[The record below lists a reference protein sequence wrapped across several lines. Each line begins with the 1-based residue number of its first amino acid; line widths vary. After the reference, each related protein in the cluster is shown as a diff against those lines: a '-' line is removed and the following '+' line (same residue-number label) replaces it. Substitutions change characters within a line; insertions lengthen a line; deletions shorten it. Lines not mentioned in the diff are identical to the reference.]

1 MALDITKTGPQS
13 YRQLQQQ
20 NQKEFNP
27 ETATTEDWYKQ
38 LRKRDYNSYSAQPT
52 EYVGLEAAEAGYGN
66 SQYDEGLVS
75 TSQLQD
81 LGDIRYENQPWYDT
95 LANGVGKML
104 GTAGT
109 TFVSSLVG
117 LPYGLFQAANQGRWS
132 ALWDNDVTQGLA
144 EADKW
149 LEENMTNYRSQVQQ
163 NSPWY
168 SPDNLFS
175 MNFIADDVIK
185 NMGFTLGA
193 AASMAVGSGSLGLMS
208 KALGFV
214 NDVGKTT
221 KMGQA
226 ALSALFS
233 ATGEGMIEARQGVEE
248 RNKLETQRLE
258 DALTPEYNALEMQKQ
273 EIEQQYALTGDYDN
287 YRQQMLDLQNQK
299 QTLDNKKAAGL
310 QQIQESGLEMGN
322 KILLANQ
329 GLLTLGNLIQF
340 GKGMVKSFDSARHA
354 AEVSSKAVKPTLVGA
369 ERLADGT
376 YKVVGKN
383 AGRALAATKGIL
395 TEGSEEMNQQWIQSS
410 AGASANEVDVND
422 YWRAKLDPEA
432 YRETTQGLYTVGS
445 ILDRG
450 FQESWGDVNQ
460 WEQFVIGGLTGM
472 AGSYTPTKLFNQD
485 KTKAAWDPRRYG
497 SWEGGAINELRD
509 FNREYNQYQEN
520 IDDLN
525 KILQS
530 EDFPA
535 RIKSAVGHTY
545 TQGEKDAAVE
555 GDDKK
560 AWKDADDK
568 QNIHDVQ
575 AFLRAGKLDDLRA
588 IYNELGSQL
597 SDDDV
602 QNIIKST
609 TKEISAEEDK
619 QNFNRQAD
627 EQIAAHQRRITE
639 LQQQAQDIGDSQDM
653 LEGAERAD
661 YQVAVMPELEKIFAN
676 IDSEYDAISQLEQQK
691 EQYVPQR
698 YFEGAYVDR
707 DGNQIVSNDEI
718 KQTVGHN
725 SEELNRKLNSYL
737 DSIDYV
743 NRRTNGVL
751 TKDQEDNLA
760 YLHNLG
766 KESNVRM
773 QKIMADVRKQLPKTF
788 LLKTSKTPEQLTQE
802 NASSDLVFTKDE
814 NTKEGYVEVDT
825 SMMNDTAFADFFQRE
840 VMRGGNIRPEF
851 AETADEKAAREEE
864 EKNLPEA
871 ERKKKAR
878 ERASKKWQNAIQKM
892 QDDAN
897 EQWDT
902 NWRNLVDNFMD
913 NYKKDNNATL
923 DETVEA
929 FSQVRQN
936 LQDASDLFD
945 QAGEFQRT
953 LMEYMA
959 NPSKVDEDKA
969 KAETEAQKAA
979 DEKQAKNQFAGKDA
993 SEIKQGLADGSIDFD
1008 DFSDFAG
1015 ADLSDVTDEDVK
1027 AAQQEVKKAQEG
1039 NQKASALKQHI
1050 QEQLGDNPTQEE
1062 LNAAQMAMQMVDQA
1076 NLATENP
1083 EDLNIAMP
1091 ELTQVPLDQVDPDAS
1106 IEDVD
1111 ALNMSVQQMLAD
1123 AFNAFE
1129 EDKNAQD
1136 DIPDTAPT
1144 GALDGVEAP
1153 ETGHDATTK
1162 TKPEV
1167 VAPKGKPLGTT
1178 ANGPI
1183 DPTKSSSPSEAASE
1197 PLPKNPLTEG
1207 ALGTIISETSKLYD
1221 KPNTNGTWRSTTT
1234 RHPYGKSTGT
1244 YHETLPDKNSIQYK
1258 RSKAIWE
1265 GLNETGAFDRQDN
1278 SSTDRIKP
1286 GDTVHFFVSYL
1297 PEVYDKDFDEL
1308 TAEEKPYAMVIMM
1321 LNNNGE
1327 IIGDLPLAQLEPS
1340 YRSGNPT
1347 QQVKD
1352 LLSLQ
1357 DKVFKAFIENR
1368 KKTGAEAA
1376 VVDGDLTIEGADNL
1390 NLTFDGSKKPLLSK
1404 VKQVMKGVVPYRYG
1418 EINTL
1423 NEVANGQ
1430 PFELGVAVTGTTI
1443 AKKRG
1448 DKTQHKK
1455 IVMPHVGTTGQPYLL
1470 LPTPSGEQIAVPFYM
1485 KPFDANQHRNTEFYK
1500 LLTNAIY
1507 SILTNN
1513 TSKNVFKK
1521 NMDVIEGL
1529 LQVKVAD
1536 GVKNAIDVRKDSVT
1550 MHLQSLTDANN
1561 KMDITV
1567 PFNQNTSELAMAMV
1581 DQLSGIPINVSLQFL
1596 NDTIEAGG
1604 RKANYNNV
1612 VGEIADVNLPKA
1624 TNHTVNGWF
1633 TVELAPSADIKPSKK
1648 VTPRTTGV
1656 ISETVGGK
1664 NIEINTDTL
1673 VAYDPTTG
1681 EVITDNEEVNL
1692 RLAQIKAAKPQYQGK
1707 DRIQVS
1713 INGELRTYDT
1723 KENKFVKNAPI
1734 QKAKSDNRDFLKEI
1748 ESANSV
1754 SEIISI
1760 TNAAVDAQRKGIIS
1774 ADELISISGAANQ
1787 KKTTFK
1793 TDDVTPPTSG
1803 NVGFGEQLTPLDI
1816 LISWTKGELSKEDAI
1831 KQLKGSQYVRTIE
1844 GSKALNTSDKT
1855 TFTKEVEVALG
1866 KHIQERWPFLKV
1878 ERVTVATGIST
1889 FGGDA
1894 GLLVVKDANGVEYGS
1909 PSNFLH
1915 SIANKGKALQAISQQ
1930 PQIQTKTLEQIE
1942 SEMKQK
1948 KIVGRQ
1954 TKDAWAAI
1962 PDDLKLKLVNEGVT
1976 LQLAYFT
1983 QRGETVFK
1991 NSVVNISMSDREG
2004 LIKAL
2009 TQANMAAKAGNMKVS
2024 EAAKPMEKSG
2034 RTISKENEQ
2043 AARRWLA
2050 KNLPTLSSEERTQFV
2065 EKLSR
2070 MGDDAGKYWGS
2081 YRSGVI
2087 QIQRNAPM
2095 GTVYHEAFHYVMD
2108 MVLSPEERQQIL
2120 DIAKEEYGIND
2131 NWMAEERLANDFR
2144 RYAMDE
2150 NAEGFTGRLRR
2161 LFRKLMDKITRYNRI
2176 SDATIN
2182 QLFWKIN
2189 NGELAQKAIQ
2199 TESFEDNQQRVLM
2212 EIRNVQK
2219 EKLSWRNL
2227 PSDTRKALSSSG
2239 LSEAVYEQMSLEEK
2253 DQYVKCRG

>member
-1 MALDITKTGPQS
+1 MAKKETDIRKTGPQS
-13 YRQLQQQ
+13 YRELQKQNDVEYSEGLDSPFINLKPSVPYVSQQ
-20 NQKEFNP
+20 DLIYEGEEQSP
-27 ETATTEDWYKQ
+27 LQMGGEDYWG
-38 LRKRDYNSYSAQPT
+38 R
-52 EYVGLEAAEAGYGN
+52 
-66 SQYDEGLVS
+66 SQYDNPVANEEEY
-75 TSQLQD
+75 QQAA
-81 LGDIRYENQPWYDT
+81 LGETRYENQPWYDT
-95 LANGVGKML
+95 LANGLGKML

-168 SPDNLFS
+168 DPENLFS

-193 AASMAVGSGSLGLMS
+193 AASMAVGSGSLGLLS
-208 KALGFV
+208 KSLDFV
-214 NDVGKTT
+214 NDISKGT

-248 RNKLETQRLE
+248 RNKLEMQRLN
-258 DALTPEYNALEMQKQ
+258 DALLPEYNALEMQKQ
-273 EIEQQYALTGDYDN
+273 EIENRYNLTRDYDT
-287 YRQQMLDLQNQK
+287 YRKQMQDLQFQK
-299 QTLDNKKAAGL
+299 QTLDAKKSAGE
-310 QQIQESGLEMGN
+310 QQILESGQEMGN

-354 AEVSSKAVKPTLVGA
+354 AEVSSKSVKPFGMWT
-369 ERLADGT
+369 EKLADGT
-376 YKVVGKN
+376 YKTHGKN
-383 AGRALAATKGIL
+383 LARGIAATKGIF

-410 AGASANEVDVND
+410 SGASVNEADVND
-422 YWRAKLDPEA
+422 YWKAKLDPEA

-472 AGSYTPTKLFNQD
+472 TGSYSPTKIFNQD

-545 TQGEKDAAVE
+545 TQGQKDTAVE

-568 QNIHDVQ
+568 QMVHDIQ
-575 AFLRAGKLDDLRA
+575 AFLRAGKLDDLRT
-588 IYNELGSQL
+588 IYNELGTQL
-597 SDDDV
+597 SDEDV

-609 TKEISAEEDK
+609 TKEITAEEDK

-639 LQQQAQDIGDSQDM
+639 LNQRAQDIGDSQDM
-653 LEGAERAD
+653 LEGAERVD
-661 YQVAVMPELEKIFAN
+661 YQAAVRPELEKIFGD
-676 IDSEYDAISQLEQQK
+676 IDAEYDAISQLEQQK

-707 DGNQIVSNDEI
+707 EGNQIISNDEI
-718 KQTVGHN
+718 KETVKHN
-725 SEELNRKLNSYL
+725 SEELNRKLDSYL

-743 NRRTNGVL
+743 NRRTNGAL

-766 KESNVRM
+766 KESNLRM
-773 QKIMADVRKQLPKTF
+773 QKIMADVRQQLPKKF
-788 LLKTSKTPEQLTQE
+788 LLKTSKTPEQLTKE
-802 NASSDLVFTKDE
+802 NASSDLVFSKDE

-825 SMMNDTAFADFFQRE
+825 SLMNDAAFADFFQRE

-851 AETADEKAAREEE
+851 GETADEKAAREEE

-871 ERKKKAR
+871 EQKKKAR
-878 ERASKKWQNAIQKM
+878 ERASKKWQNAIQQM

-902 NWRNLVDNFMD
+902 NWRMLVDNFMD

-929 FSQVRQN
+929 FNQVRQN
-936 LQDASDLFD
+936 LQDASNLFD
-945 QAGEFQRT
+945 QTGEYQRT
-953 LMEYMA
+953 LMEYMQ
-959 NPSKVDEDKA
+959 NPSKVDEDRA
-969 KAETEAQKAA
+969 KAENEAQKAA
-979 DEKQAKNQFAGKDA
+979 DEQKVKNEFEGKNA

-1015 ADLSDVTDEDVK
+1015 ADLSGITDDDVL

-1050 QEQLGDNPTQEE
+1050 QEQLGDNPTQQE
-1062 LNAAQMAMQMVDQA
+1062 LNAAQAAMQMVDMA
-1076 NLATENP
+1076 NLATDNP
-1083 EDLNIAMP
+1083 EDLNISTP
-1091 ELTQVPLDQVDPDAS
+1091 ELNQVPLDAVDPDAS
-1106 IEDVD
+1106 IEYVD
-1111 ALNMSVQQMLAD
+1111 ALNMEVQQMLAD

-1136 DIPDTAPT
+1136 DIPETAPD
-1144 GALDGVEAP
+1144 GALDDVEAP

-1162 TKPEV
+1162 TKPDV
-1167 VAPKGKPLGTT
+1167 VAPVV
-1178 ANGPI
+1178 
-1183 DPTKSSSPSEAASE
+1183 SSPSEAANN
-1197 PLPKNPLTEG
+1197 PIPKNPLPEG
-1207 ALGTIISETSKLYD
+1207 ALVTIIEETNKVYD

-1244 YHETLPDKNSIQYK
+1244 YHETLADKNSIQYK

-1265 GLNETGAFDRQDN
+1265 YLNSVGAFDRQEN
-1278 SSTDRIKP
+1278 ASADRIKP
-1286 GDTVHFFVSYL
+1286 NDAVHFMVKYMGEIFGSRL
-1297 PEVYDKDFDEL
+1297 EEISDENR
-1308 TAEEKPYAMVIMM
+1308 PYAMVIFM
-1321 LNNNGE
+1321 LNENGE
-1327 IIGDLPLAQLEPS
+1327 VIGDLPLAEFEPS
-1340 YRSGNPT
+1340 FRSGNPT

-1352 LLSLQ
+1352 LMSLQ
-1357 DKVFKAFIENR
+1357 KKVFDAFYENY
-1368 KKTGAEAA
+1368 KNTGAEAA
-1376 VVDGDLTIEGADNL
+1376 VVDSLLQKPDADNL
-1390 NLTFDGSKKPLLSK
+1390 NLTFDNSKKPLMSK
-1404 VKQVMKGVVPYRYG
+1404 VKQVMKGVVPYRFG

-1430 PFELGVAVTGTTI
+1430 PFELGVAVTDNTV

-1448 DKTQHKK
+1448 DKAQHKE

-1485 KPFDANQHRNTEFYK
+1485 KPFDANKHRNTEMYK

-1507 SILTNN
+1507 NILTNN
-1513 TSKNVFKK
+1513 TNKEVFKK

-1536 GVKNAIDVRKDSVT
+1536 GVKSAIDVRKDSVT
-1550 MHLQSLTDANN
+1550 MHLQSLTDPNN
-1561 KMDITV
+1561 KITVTV
-1567 PFNQNTSELAMAMV
+1567 PFNQNTAELAMVMV

-1612 VGEIADVNLPKA
+1612 IGEIADVNLPKA

-1633 TVELAPSADIKPSKK
+1633 TVELAPSAGIKPSKK

-1656 ISETVGGK
+1656 ISETIGGK

-1681 EVITDNEEVNL
+1681 EVILDNEEVNL
-1692 RLAQIKAAKPQYQGK
+1692 RLAQIKANKPQYQGK

-1734 QKAKSDNRDFLKEI
+1734 KKETI
-1748 ESANSV
+1748 
-1754 SEIISI
+1754 
-1760 TNAAVDAQRKGIIS
+1760 
-1774 ADELISISGAANQ
+1774 
-1787 KKTTFK
+1787 
-1793 TDDVTPPTSG
+1793 VTPQPAAEETPNVSSVTPLTSG
-1803 NVGFGEQLTPLDI
+1803 DVSFAEPQTP
-1816 LISWTKGELSKEDAI
+1816 T
-1831 KQLKGSQYVRTIE
+1831 
-1844 GSKALNTSDKT
+1844 
-1855 TFTKEVEVALG
+1855 
-1866 KHIQERWPFLKV
+1866 
-1878 ERVTVATGIST
+1878 
-1889 FGGDA
+1889 
-1894 GLLVVKDANGVEYGS
+1894 
-1909 PSNFLH
+1909 
-1915 SIANKGKALQAISQQ
+1915 Q
-1930 PQIQTKTLEQIE
+1930 PQIQSKTLEQIE

-1962 PDDLKLKLVNEGVT
+1962 PDDLKLKLVNEGAT
-1976 LQLAYFT
+1976 LILTYKAGSHQTSFQVSL
-1983 QRGETVFK
+1983 
-1991 NSVVNISMSDREG
+1991 SDRER
-2004 LIKAL
+2004 LIRIL
-2009 TQANMAAKAGNMKVS
+2009 TDANMAAKAGNLTVS
-2024 EAAKPMEKSG
+2024 EAPKYRKVDDKEQKKANIQREK
-2034 RTISKENEQ
+2034 
-2043 AARRWLA
+2043 RWLQ
-2050 KNLPTLSSEERTQFV
+2050 KNLPMFNSEERL
-2065 EKLSR
+2065 KLIQ
-2070 MGDDAGKYWGS
+2070 GLIEIPGAEGWAWG
-2081 YRSGVI
+2081 RFQSGVI
-2087 QIQRNAPM
+2087 TLSDMAAA
-2095 GTVYHEAFHYVMD
+2095 GTTYHEAFHAVTQTLLD
-2108 MVLSPEERQQIL
+2108 DEEL
-2120 DIAKEEYGIND
+2120 GALYEAAKERYKED
-2131 NWMAEERLANDFR
+2131 DAALLEELLAEDFR
-2144 RYAMDE
+2144 KYVQREETPIIGYIRKIFRRILHAMKNLGSYRD
-2150 NAEGFTGRLRR
+2150 
-2161 LFRKLMDKITRYNRI
+2161 
-2176 SDATIN
+2176 TIN
-2182 QLFWKIN
+2182 LLFYKIN
-2189 NGELAQKAIQ
+2189 NGEFKDTLPRVSRGENAFYKKVRTDRLLDKDHPMHKAVEKAFNMKKWEGDFSTVNSRWKKFKAAWKAEGYTPVMQNVYSKDGKGKVIFLGVRTNADEALSLKENEIKNREQYAAQQAR
-2199 TESFEDNQQRVLM
+2199 EGAL
-2212 EIRNVQK
+2212 
-2219 EKLSWRNL
+2219 EKLKWERLTPEQQMNL
-2227 PSDTRKALSSSG
+2227 MNDGMTEDAYNKMA
-2239 LSEAVYEQMSLEEK
+2239 LEEK
-2253 DQYVKCRG
+2253 DQWVKCRA

>member
-1 MALDITKTGPQS
+1 MAETDIRKTGPVGLKGINYLPTDEEIERERVAALTGSTGPVLVDTRNTQS
-13 YRQLQQQ
+13 Y
-20 NQKEFNP
+20 
-27 ETATTEDWYKQ
+27 
-38 LRKRDYNSYSAQPT
+38 
-52 EYVGLEAAEAGYGN
+52 VGTPMGSWGT
-66 SQYDEGLVS
+66 SQYDNPIQNTPL
-75 TSQLQD
+75 TSEEIQD
-81 LGDIRYENQPWYDT
+81 TRYENQPWYDT
-95 LANGVGKML
+95 LANGLGKML

-168 SPDNLFS
+168 DPENLFS

-214 NDVGKTT
+214 NDINKGT

-248 RNKLETQRLE
+248 RNKLEMQKLDDALLPEKQALELEFQQVEQEYAANRGKTLVMGPDGKAVDPAYEQYRQRMADLQTQR
-258 DALTPEYNALEMQKQ
+258 DALQQKY
-273 EIEQQYALTGDYDN
+273 E
-287 YRQQMLDLQNQK
+287 
-299 QTLDNKKAAGL
+299 AGK
-310 QQIQESGLEMGN
+310 QQIEESGMEMGN

-376 YKVVGKN
+376 YKVTGKN
-383 AGRALAATKGIL
+383 AGKALAATKGIM

-410 AGASANEVDVND
+410 SGASVNEADVND
-422 YWRAKLDPEA
+422 YWKAKLDPES
-432 YRETTQGLYTVGS
+432 YRETTQALYIVGS

-497 SWEGGAINELRD
+497 SWEGGAFNELRD
-509 FNREYNQYQEN
+509 FNREYQQYQEN

-525 KILQS
+525 KILAS

-535 RIKSAVGHTY
+535 RVKSAVGHTY
-545 TQGEKDAAVE
+545 TQGQKDAAVE

-568 QNIHDVQ
+568 QMVHDIQ

-588 IYNELGSQL
+588 IYEEIGKEVTPE
-597 SDDDV
+597 DI

-609 TKEISAEEDK
+609 TKEITAEEDK
-619 QNFNRQAD
+619 QNFSRQAD
-627 EQIAAHQRRITE
+627 NQIAAHQRRITE
-639 LQQQAQDIGDSQDM
+639 LQQQAQDIGDAQDA
-653 LEGAERAD
+653 LEGAERVD
-661 YQVAVMPELEKIFAN
+661 YQAAARPELEKIFGE
-676 IDSEYDAISQLEQQK
+676 IDAEYEAISQLEQQK
-691 EQYVPQR
+691 ESYVGQK
-698 YFEGAYVDR
+698 YYEGAYVDR
-707 DGNQIVSNDEI
+707 QGNQIVPDDEI
-718 KQTVGHN
+718 KETVKHN

-743 NRRTNGVL
+743 NRRTNGAL

-760 YLHNLG
+760 YLHNMG

-773 QKIMADVRKQLPKTF
+773 QKIMADVRKQMPSKF

-802 NASSDLVFTKDE
+802 NASSDLVFSKDE

-825 SMMNDTAFADFFQRE
+825 SLMNDASFADFFQRE

-851 AETADEKAAREEE
+851 GETADEKAAKEEE
-864 EKNLPEA
+864 EKSLPKA

-878 ERASKKWQNAIQKM
+878 ERASKKWQDAIQKM

-902 NWRNLVDNFMD
+902 NWRMLVDNFMD
-913 NYKKDNNATL
+913 NYKKDNNVTL
-923 DETVEA
+923 DETIEA
-929 FSQVRQN
+929 FQQVRQN

-969 KAETEAQKAA
+969 KAEAEAQKTA
-979 DEKQAKNQFAGKDA
+979 DENKAKNDFAGKDA
-993 SEIKQGLADGSIDFD
+993 SEIKQELADGSIDFD
-1008 DFSDFAG
+1008 DFEDFAD
-1015 ADLSDVTDEDVK
+1015 ADLSDVSDEDVK
-1027 AAQQEVKKAQEG
+1027 AAQQEVKKAREG
-1039 NQKASALKQHI
+1039 NQKAAALKQHI
-1050 QEQLGDNPTQEE
+1050 QEQLGDNPTQQE
-1062 LNAAQMAMQMVDQA
+1062 LNAAQAAMQMVDAA
-1076 NLATENP
+1076 NLATDNP
-1083 EDLNIAMP
+1083 EDLNIDMP
-1091 ELTQVPLDQVDPDAS
+1091 ELTQIPLDAVDPNAS

-1111 ALNMSVQQMLAD
+1111 ALNMEVQQMLAD

-1136 DIPDTAPT
+1136 DIPETAPAD
-1144 GALDGVEAP
+1144 ALDDVEAP
-1153 ETGHDATTK
+1153 ETGNDPVTK

-1167 VAPKGKPLGTT
+1167 VAPVV
-1178 ANGPI
+1178 
-1183 DPTKSSSPSEAASE
+1183 SSPSEAASE

-1207 ALGTIISETSKLYD
+1207 AIGTIITETGKLYD

-1244 YHETLPDKNSIQYK
+1244 YHETLTDKDSIQYK
-1258 RSKAIWE
+1258 RSKAIWDY
-1265 GLNETGAFDRQDN
+1265 LNSVGAFDRQDN
-1278 SSTDRIKP
+1278 ASADRIKS
-1286 GDTVHFFVSYL
+1286 GDTVHFMVKFF
-1297 PEVYDKDFDEL
+1297 PEIAGDDPRAM
-1308 TAEEKPYAMVIMM
+1308 TAENQRASLVIFM
-1321 LNNNGE
+1321 LNDNGE
-1327 IIGDLPLAQLEPS
+1327 VIGDLPLADFEPS
-1340 YRSGNPT
+1340 YRAGNPT

-1352 LLSLQ
+1352 LTSLQ
-1357 DKVFKAFIENR
+1357 NKLFDAFMHNYALKHDNEAIVDDTLIMDGKA
-1368 KKTGAEAA
+1368 
-1376 VVDGDLTIEGADNL
+1376 NL

-1430 PFELGVAVTGTTI
+1430 PFELGVAVTSNTV

-1448 DKTQHKK
+1448 DKSQHKE
-1455 IVMPHVGTTGQPYLL
+1455 IAMPHVGTTGQPYLL

-1485 KPFDANQHRNTEFYK
+1485 KPFDANQHRETEFYK
-1500 LLTNAIY
+1500 ILSNAMNSLLA
-1507 SILTNN
+1507 NN
-1513 TSKNVFKK
+1513 SYTTPEQKK
-1521 NMDVIEGL
+1521 EFNKAMDVIEGL
-1529 LQVKVAD
+1529 LQIKAQE
-1536 GVKNAIDVRKDSVT
+1536 GVRTVVVGRDNIT
-1550 MHLQSLTDANN
+1550 FNFQSLTDPSKKITLTTPNN
-1561 KMDITV
+1561 AG
-1567 PFNQNTSELAMAMV
+1567 TSFEIVRMLV
-1581 DQLSGIPINVSLQFL
+1581 DQLSGTPINVSLQFL

-1612 VGEIADVNLPKA
+1612 IGEIADINLPKA

-1633 TVELAPSADIKPSKK
+1633 TVELAPSAGIKPSKR
-1648 VTPRTTGV
+1648 VTPKTTGV
-1656 ISETVGGK
+1656 ITETIGGR
-1664 NIEINTDTL
+1664 NTEINTDTL

-1707 DRIQVS
+1707 DRIQIS
-1713 INGELRTYDT
+1713 INGELRTFDT
-1723 KENKFVKNAPI
+1723 KENKFVKNVPI
-1734 QKAKSDNRDFLKEI
+1734 KKEEATGRDFAKEI
-1748 ESANSV
+1748 ASADSV
-1754 SEIISI
+1754 AELIAIE
-1760 TNAAVDAQRKGIIS
+1760 NAAGKAQAQGLLSVD
-1774 ADELISISGAANQ
+1774 DLIKISGLVNQ
-1787 KKTTFK
+1787 KRAVLNINDVLPPKTGAVSFAEPKAQSKPK
-1793 TDDVTPPTSG
+1793 T
-1803 NVGFGEQLTPLDI
+1803 
-1816 LISWTKGELSKEDAI
+1816 
-1831 KQLKGSQYVRTIE
+1831 
-1844 GSKALNTSDKT
+1844 
-1855 TFTKEVEVALG
+1855 
-1866 KHIQERWPFLKV
+1866 
-1878 ERVTVATGIST
+1878 
-1889 FGGDA
+1889 
-1894 GLLVVKDANGVEYGS
+1894 
-1909 PSNFLH
+1909 
-1915 SIANKGKALQAISQQ
+1915 
-1930 PQIQTKTLEQIE
+1930 QTKTLEQIE
-1942 SEMKQK
+1942 DEMKQK

-1962 PDDLKLKLVNEGVT
+1962 PDNLKLKLVNEGAT

-1991 NSVVNISMSDREG
+1991 NTVVTISMSDREG

-2009 TQANMAAKAGNMKVS
+2009 THANMAAKAGNMRVS
-2024 EAAKPMEKSG
+2024 EAVKPMEKSG
-2034 RTISKENEQ
+2034 KALSRESEQ
-2043 AARRWLA
+2043 AARRWLT
-2050 KNLPTLSSEERTQFV
+2050 KNLPSLSSEERTQFV

-2070 MGDDAGKYWGS
+2070 FGDDGSKYWGS

-2087 QIQRNAPM
+2087 QISKSNAPT
-2095 GTVYHEAFHYVMD
+2095 GAVYHEAFHYVLD
-2108 MVLSPEERQQIL
+2108 MVMSTEERQQIL
-2120 DIAKEEYGIND
+2120 DIAKEEYGLND
-2131 NWMAEERLANDFR
+2131 NWMAEERLAEDFR

-2161 LFRKLMDKITRYNRI
+2161 FFRKLMDKITRYNRI
-2176 SDATIN
+2176 SDATVN

-2189 NGELAQKAIQ
+2189 NGELAQKAFQ
-2199 TESFEDNQQRVLM
+2199 VESFEDNQQRVLR

-2219 EKLSWRNL
+2219 EKLAWRNL
-2227 PSDTRKALSSSG
+2227 SVDTRKALSSSG
-2239 LSEAVYEQMSLEEK
+2239 LSEAAYMQMSLEEK